1 MSRLEFDKFSSV
13 EALRNFIA
21 YLDMVI
27 AETTDEE
34 SLAGEWR
41 IRNQAMAEVFR
52 RER

>member
-1 MSRLEFDKFSSV
+1 MSRLEFDKFQSV

-21 YLDMVI
+21 YLDMAI
-27 AETTDEE
+27 ALATDEDD
-34 SLAGEWR
+34 LAGMWK